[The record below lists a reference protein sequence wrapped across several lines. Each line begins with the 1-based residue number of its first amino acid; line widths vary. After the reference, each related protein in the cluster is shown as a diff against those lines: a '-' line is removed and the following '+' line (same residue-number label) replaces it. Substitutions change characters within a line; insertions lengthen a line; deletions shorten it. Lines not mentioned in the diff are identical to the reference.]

1 MLESEI
7 AQRYMSTRE
16 RYLHGRHLIDS
27 VCCTTLSRYQ
37 DNIIVCT
44 VLPLLAAKFFL
55 APSRLDDGR
64 PRENFTAA
72 IIPVRWL
79 HPKPYAHHLTTSQAR
94 KLARRASCKVLAVS
108 ISTVVLCQPRSTHTH
123 RRSLPSGTEHL
134 FTTGTQG
141 LRGAA
146 VTPVPSHHKPP

>member
-44 VLPLLAAKFFL
+44 VLPPLAAKFFL

-79 HPKPYAHHLTTSQAR
+79 HPKPYAHHLTTSPPR
-94 KLARRASCKVLAVS
+94 KLASSPAALLARSWLCQSQRWCCASH
-108 ISTVVLCQPRSTHTH
+108 VVLTPTADRCPRVLSIYSQLAH
-123 RRSLPSGTEHL
+123 RV
-134 FTTGTQG
+134 F
-141 LRGAA
+141 AA
-146 VTPVPSHHKPP
+146 QR